1 MYKYKQNFIKN
12 GFDKIEFFILQMFS
26 SIPLEEK
33 IFEKEMNIDN
43 NNDIDLFILQLN
55 KDVKIISNKFK
66 KKRSASVDMSKNKNN
81 KYLSINSQESE
92 KKMQR
97 ASSYSNCSIF

>member
-1 MYKYKQNFIKN
+1 
-12 GFDKIEFFILQMFS
+12 
-26 SIPLEEK
+26 
-33 IFEKEMNIDN
+33 
-43 NNDIDLFILQLN
+43 
-55 KDVKIISNKFK
+55 
-66 KKRSASVDMSKNKNN
+66 MSKNKNN